1 MAHRVFFLLGETAEY
16 RTVPA
21 AGYSLIFGGN
31 KMKKLSLSLA
41 AITAVSLAAPMA
53 VSAGGYGA
61 AGCGLGAVVFGSK
74 PGMIQVL
81 AATTNGTFAS
91 QTFGI
96 TTGTSECGGGAIK
109 VQSEQKIY
117 AYNNFGQLQQEIAQ
131 GRGERLQTLAY
142 LMGCDSKAVD
152 AFGAAAQKNYSQI
165 FSGKTVDSD
174 VMLERVRSAVQSDA
188 AVASQCSAL

>member
-1 MAHRVFFLLGETAEY
+1 
-16 RTVPA
+16 
-21 AGYSLIFGGN
+21 
-31 KMKKLSLSLA
+31 MKKSLSLSLA
-41 AITAVSLAAPMA
+41 AAAVLSLTVPSA

-61 AGCGLGAVVFGSK
+61 AGCGLGAVVFGSN

-96 TTGTSECGGGAIK
+96 TTGTSECGGGVVK

-117 AYNNFGQLQQEIAQ
+117 AYNNFGQLQKEIAQ

-142 LMGCDSKAVD
+142 LMGCNAKTVESFSTV
-152 AFGAAAQKNYSQI
+152 AQKNYGNI
-165 FSGKTVDSD
+165 FAGETTDSD
-174 VMLERVRSAVQSDA
+174 VMLDRVRAAAKSDA
-188 AVASQCSAL
+188 VLSAQCSAL

>member
-1 MAHRVFFLLGETAEY
+1 MKCIILRLFVLSVAAVALIGAPSSTY
-16 RTVPA
+16 A
-21 AGYSLIFGGN
+21 AGYGPSGCGAGAFVFSGRGKLEQIISSMLNAG
-31 KMKKLSLSLA
+31 LSLNLSQ
-41 AITAVSLAAPMA
+41 VS
-53 VSAGGYGA
+53 
-61 AGCGLGAVVFGSK
+61 
-74 PGMIQVL
+74 GM
-81 AATTNGTFAS
+81 TS
-91 QTFGI
+91 
-96 TTGTSECGGGAIK
+96 GTSECGNSVFRAEA
-109 VQSEQKIY
+109 EQKAY
-117 AYNNFGQLQQEIAQ
+117 AYANYGQLQQDIAQ

>member
-1 MAHRVFFLLGETAEY
+1 MLGETAEY

-41 AITAVSLAAPMA
+41 AITAISLAAPMA

-96 TTGTSECGGGAIK
+96 TTGTSECGGGVVK

-131 GRGERLQTLAY
+131 GRGERLQTLAFM
-142 LMGCDSKAVD
+142 MGCNAKSVD
-152 AFGAAAQKNYSQI
+152 KFGAVAQKNYSQI
-165 FSGKTVDSD
+165 FADNKTDSEL
-174 VMLERVRSAVQSDA
+174 MLERLRSAAQSDA
-188 AVASQCSAL
+188 TLASSCSAL